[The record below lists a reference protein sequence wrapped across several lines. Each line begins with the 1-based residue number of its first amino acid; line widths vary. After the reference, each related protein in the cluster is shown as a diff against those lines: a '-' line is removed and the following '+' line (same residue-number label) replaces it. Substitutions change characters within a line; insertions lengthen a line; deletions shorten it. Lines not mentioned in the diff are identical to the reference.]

1 MSRPSP
7 VRLCVAPTP
16 LDAAPRL
23 SEALGLELLV
33 KRDDLTGLA
42 LGGNKARKLEHLV
55 ADAIA
60 RGCDVLVTSGGAQ
73 SNFARMT
80 AGAAAKLGF
89 GCHLVLAGD
98 APSAYSGNLILD
110 DLFGATI
117 EFAGAHDWRV
127 LEARVHEIAAQIG
140 PRAYPM
146 PIGGA
151 SAVGAL
157 GYVDAADEL
166 MSQCETPPDWIV
178 LADGSGGTHA
188 GLLVGLPP
196 QVRVL
201 GIDVARPPRPH
212 VERIPELARDT
223 AELCGRSAPGGPV
236 HIVDHTGPHYAAIT
250 DECRAALRLAART
263 EGLVL
268 DPVYS
273 GKALAGLVA
282 AAKEGRIAGRVVFLH
297 TGGAPALFATDYR
310 MA

>member
-1 MSRPSP
+1 
-7 VRLCVAPTP
+7 
-16 LDAAPRL
+16 
-23 SEALGLELLV
+23 
-33 KRDDLTGLA
+33 
-42 LGGNKARKLEHLV
+42 
-55 ADAIA
+55 
-60 RGCDVLVTSGGAQ
+60 
-73 SNFARMT
+73 
-80 AGAAAKLGF
+80 
-89 GCHLVLAGD
+89 
-98 APSAYSGNLILD
+98 
-110 DLFGATI
+110 
-117 EFAGAHDWRV
+117 
-127 LEARVHEIAAQIG
+127 
-140 PRAYPM
+140 M

-201 GIDVARPPRPH
+201 GVDVARPPRPH

-223 AELCGRSAPGGPV
+223 AALCGRPAPDGPV

-250 DECRAALRLAART
+250 DECRTALRLAART
-263 EGLVL
+263 EGLIL

-282 AAKEGRIAGRVVFLH
+282 AAKEGRVAGRVVFLH
-297 TGGAPALFATDYR
+297 TGGTPALFATDYR
-310 MA
+310 TA

>member
-1 MSRPSP
+1 MPANTP
-7 VRLCVAPTP
+7 AALCVTPTP
-16 LDAAPRL
+16 LDYAPRL
-23 SEALGLELLV
+23 SEALGLELRV

-42 LGGNKARKLEHLV
+42 LGGNKARKLAHLI

-60 RGCDVLVTSGGAQ
+60 RGCDVLVTAGGAQ

-80 AGAAAKLGF
+80 AGAAAKFGF
-89 GCHLVLAGD
+89 GCHLVLAGE
-98 APSAYSGNLILD
+98 APAAYSGNLILD
-110 DLFGATI
+110 HLFGATI

-127 LEARVHEIAAQIG
+127 LESRVNEIAEQLG

-151 SAVGAL
+151 SPIGAL

-166 MSQCETPPDWIV
+166 MAQCDVPPDWIV

-196 QVRVL
+196 AVNVL
-201 GIDVARPPRPH
+201 GVDVARPPRPH
-212 VERIPELARDT
+212 LERIPELARET
-223 AELCGRSAPGGPV
+223 AALCGRPAPTGTLHV
-236 HIVDHTGPHYAAIT
+236 VDHTGPHYAAVT
-250 DECRAALRLAART
+250 EECRSALRLAART

-282 AAKEGRIAGRVVFLH
+282 AAREGRIAGRVVFLH
-297 TGGAPALFATDYR
+297 TGGAPALFATDF
-310 MA
+310 AGV